1 MLRPKQENF
10 CNYYVECGNQSEA
23 YRRAYPSSLKWK
35 DETVWKRAS
44 ELLKNGEVLGRVT
57 ELQTEAKKKSDI
69 KKEDAIRILANIAN
83 LNIRQI
89 GDSVSGEFKIK
100 SLTEIPDE
108 ALSCIQS
115 IKSTSQGLE
124 IKFYSKIE
132 ALGRLS
138 RMLGWEANTGDN
150 NLNIRVIVGDE

>member
-57 ELQTEAKKKSDI
+57 ELQTEAN
-69 KKEDAIRILANIAN
+69 RI
-83 LNIRQI
+83 
-89 GDSVSGEFKIK
+89 
-100 SLTEIPDE
+100 
-108 ALSCIQS
+108 
-115 IKSTSQGLE
+115 
-124 IKFYSKIE
+124 
-132 ALGRLS
+132 
-138 RMLGWEANTGDN
+138 
-150 NLNIRVIVGDE
+150 